1 MSLLKVDDIQ
11 TRAGTANRGHI
22 LQVVSTTFTTSAA
35 FSISGMTWTEV
46 TGLTTNITPSSSSS
60 KILVSVTI
68 GGIESSG
75 LNQRMGMALRRNNSN
90 IAVNTDGGGTSHTK
104 SSWAGSGSNSNDI
117 KNQAFFTHLDSTG
130 TTSTV
135 SYKVMITT
143 EGSYTLYINRSS
155 SNANSSSV
163 FKTASSLTLYEVSA

>member
-1 MSLLKVDDIQ
+1 
-11 TRAGTANRGHI
+11 
-22 LQVVSTTFTTSAA
+22 
-35 FSISGMTWTEV
+35 MTWTEV

-75 LNQRMGMALRRNNSN
+75 LNQRMGMALRRNSNN
-90 IAVNTDGGGTSHTK
+90 IAINTDGGGTSHTK

-117 KNQAFFTHLDSTG
+117 KNQAFFTHLDSPA

-163 FKTASSLTLYEVSA
+163 FKTASSLTLYEVAA